1 MRKNWLGRT
10 GLEVSEIA
18 FGGGVTGGILI
29 KADEPTRI
37 SALMRAV
44 EAGINLID
52 TAPLYGGGASEEAI
66 GRHLAALEPRPY
78 VSTKVLIGP
87 DDLMDI
93 RGAIERSLEQ
103 SLKRLQLERVAL
115 LQLHNQIGTAIG
127 DRPPLSTRQ
136 VLGAVADTFDRLKEQ
151 GLIRAGGMTAAG
163 DTAACLEVI
172 NSGRFDCAQVYYNA
186 INPSAAWSRAPKIW
200 TMQDFSGVIRECF
213 NQHMGILNIR
223 VWAGGPLASATRPE
237 NLAVFASGTDVDNEM
252 HCANLIRKMVGDS
265 HGTAAQTA
273 LRFVLGNRDVTT
285 RVIGISELAQIN
297 EAVAAVEKGPLPSQ
311 AISRLEG
318 LWATNFK

>member
-78 VSTKVLIGP
+78 VSTKVLLEP

-103 SLKRLQLERVAL
+103 SLKRLR
-115 LQLHNQIGTAIG
+115 T
-127 DRPPLSTRQ
+127 D
-136 VLGAVADTFDRLKEQ
+136 
-151 GLIRAGGMTAAG
+151 
-163 DTAACLEVI
+163 
-172 NSGRFDCAQVYYNA
+172 
-186 INPSAAWSRAPKIW
+186 
-200 TMQDFSGVIRECF
+200 SGVQAAF
-213 NQHMGILNIR
+213 NVGAYIHLVESAFDVVVQELKNIR
-223 VWAGGPLASATRPE
+223 LPFGDAK
-237 NLAVFASGTDVDNEM
+237 VD
-252 HCANLIRKMVGDS
+252 
-265 HGTAAQTA
+265 QT
-273 LRFVLGNRDVTT
+273 VP
-285 RVIGISELAQIN
+285 II
-297 EAVAAVEKGPLPSQ
+297 
-311 AISRLEG
+311 
-318 LWATNFK
+318 